1 MKTVLSNPEFWALYE
16 SELFTAKKFDLWK
29 ITNDSRVK
37 LALFQLHKFLASEFF
52 MKARL
57 RQREIWTIRVI
68 FQALSIGNLKNIE
81 KGVQQGQKLRILL
94 NSIKLLWGTT
104 ATSMRDILK
113 STDI

>member
-1 MKTVLSNPEFWALYE
+1 
-16 SELFTAKKFDLWK
+16 
-29 ITNDSRVK
+29 
-37 LALFQLHKFLASEFF
+37 

-68 FQALSIGNLKNIE
+68 FQVLSIGNLKNIE
-81 KGVQQGQKLRILL
+81 KDVQQGQKLRILL